1 MKTTIVNDQ
10 QVERAWFVID
20 AKGKRLGRL
29 STKVAEIL
37 RGKHKP
43 SFSPSVD
50 VGDYV
55 VVINAEKVELT
66 GNKAETKE
74 YFSHSTYAGG
84 GKFLSYSDA
93 LDKDGTIPVEH
104 AVKGMLPKNKL
115 GANLFRNLKV
125 FSGPEHNHT
134 NNSLKEVKFN
144 KV

>member
-66 GNKAETKE
+66 GN
-74 YFSHSTYAGG
+74 
-84 GKFLSYSDA
+84 
-93 LDKDGTIPVEH
+93 
-104 AVKGMLPKNKL
+104 
-115 GANLFRNLKV
+115 
-125 FSGPEHNHT
+125 
-134 NNSLKEVKFN
+134 
-144 KV
+144 

>member
-50 VGDYV
+50 VGDFV
-55 VVINAEKVELT
+55 IVINAEKVELT

-104 AVKGMLPKNKL
+104 AVKGMLPKNSLGRRMFKKL
-115 GANLFRNLKV
+115 RVYTGSENPHAAQNPKVLELK
-125 FSGPEHNHT
+125 
-134 NNSLKEVKFN
+134 
-144 KV
+144 